1 MSLPI
6 EDHKPLDRVLPSET
20 PTPPWW
26 TSREDQIQHFLET
39 EIHAGT
45 VREWSV
51 SPGGRPVKLV
61 EYGQPEPE
69 LRGQANFNS
78 ALGAGSPDAFFRR
91 GAGARKRPVLLL
103 MAGAH
108 GAEVEGMI
116 GCLSAI
122 RIVESGRD
130 LAGREQAQL
139 AAKLARLRLL
149 IVPLAN
155 SDGRARVPYD
165 GWVGLTAEEMH
176 RVGQGT
182 RRDGSLYGWPGCKA
196 VHPMR
201 GDIGFLGSYF
211 DDAGVNMMHDEWSAP
226 MSNTTKAVLET
237 IRREAP
243 DIFINLHSH
252 EAPPSVLP
260 VAYVPTAIK
269 HDLAEFAGALY
280 TRFDDAGLA
289 HGAVPPVRQ
298 DGPRGTTPPAL
309 NLTSMAWHAG
319 AALSMTFESP
329 HGFRD
334 ADVAFDYDQIL
345 QIHHIL
351 FEAAAHHLLPT
362 T

>member
-1 MSLPI
+1 MSLPV
-6 EDHKPLDRVLPSET
+6 EDHTPLDRLLRSDT
-20 PTPPWW
+20 PTPQWW
-26 TSREDQIQHFLET
+26 TSQERQIQHALDT
-39 EIHAGT
+39 EIRVGV
-45 VREWSV
+45 VRELGV
-51 SPGGRPVKLV
+51 SPGGRPVRLV

-91 GAGARKRPVLLL
+91 GPGVRKRPVLLL
-103 MAGAH
+103 MAGVH
-108 GAEVEGMI
+108 GAEVEGMM

-122 RIVESGRD
+122 RVVESGRD
-130 LAGREQAQL
+130 LAGREQPRL

-155 SDGRARVPYD
+155 PDGRARVPYE
-165 GWVGLTAEEMH
+165 GWVGLPAQEMH

-201 GDIGFLGSYF
+201 GDIGFLGGYF
-211 DDAGVNMMHDEWSAP
+211 DDAGVNMMHDEWPAP
-226 MSNTTKAVLET
+226 MSSTTKAVLDT
-237 IRREAP
+237 IRQEAP

-260 VAYVPTAIK
+260 NAYVPTTIK
-269 HDLAEFAGALY
+269 HDIAEFADALY
-280 TRFDDAGLA
+280 TRFDGAGLA
-289 HGAVPPVRQ
+289 HPAVPAVRE
-298 DGPRGTTPPAL
+298 DGPHGTTPPAL

-329 HGFRD
+329 HGFGD
-334 ADVAFDYDQIL
+334 AKVRFDYDQIL

-351 FEAAAHHLLPT
+351 FEVAADRLLPAT
-362 T
+362 